1 MDLPFNPEGHFKGT
15 EYFASLKLF
24 RLFQQM
30 LKNNFLVK
38 IKSRVWLMFHY
49 II

>member
-1 MDLPFNPEGHFKGT
+1 MDLPFNPERHFEGA
-15 EYFASLKLF
+15 EYFASLKFF

-38 IKSRVWLMFHY
+38 IKSRA
-49 II
+49 